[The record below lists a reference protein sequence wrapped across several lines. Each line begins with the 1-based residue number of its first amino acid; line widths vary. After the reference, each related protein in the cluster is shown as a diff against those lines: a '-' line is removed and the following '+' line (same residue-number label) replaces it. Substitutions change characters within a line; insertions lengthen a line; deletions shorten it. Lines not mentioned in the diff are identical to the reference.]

1 MDFNLLYTDFQS
13 VTNYEKASKMSAYM
27 KNHFDFLGISA
38 PHRRAIQQSFFKAN
52 TSKSID
58 WAFVEAC
65 WDCPYRE
72 LQYVAADYLRKKQ
85 KMLSE
90 NDIERLKSFIIRKSW
105 WDSVDTLSPLI
116 GKITFEN
123 PSLNSLMIEWSVD
136 ANFWLRRVAIIHQL
150 SRKNATNTELLEQII
165 TNNFGSK
172 EFFINKA
179 IGWALRDFSKSN
191 SLWVSTFIEKYRAK
205 MASLSIREASKFLQ
219 KNIKS

>member
-13 VTNYEKASKMSAYM
+13 VTNYEKASQMSAYM

-38 PHRRAIQQSFFKAN
+38 PQRRAIQQSFFKVN
-52 TSKSID
+52 TSKSINWD
-58 WAFVEAC
+58 FVETC
-65 WDCPYRE
+65 WECRYRE
-72 LQYVAADYLRKKQ
+72 LQYAAADYLRKKQ
-85 KMLSE
+85 KMLTE

-179 IGWALRDFSKSN
+179 IGWALRDFSKAN
-191 SLWVSTFIEKYRAK
+191 SLWVSIFIEKYRAK
-205 MASLSIREASKFLQ
+205 MAPLSVREASKFLA
-219 KNIKS
+219 K